1 MRKEALDRLQNS
13 GDTSKDDG
21 KDKATPVAYRDPNLY
36 PTSSGSGGSLKT
48 HQTFVDGKQEAVLIP
63 VHGRLVPFH
72 ISTIKNVSKSE
83 EGGWTFLR
91 VNFAIPAAL
100 STASLPAESEG
111 ASHWVKELTL
121 KAKVPTN
128 LNSTF
133 RLIKELRKRTPQHTL
148 ALLDPSTR
156 RSTRRLL
163 SEPKSADCSRTRP
176 PSSHPFPS
184 ETGVTQREKEKADLA
199 DVVVQEDLQ
208 LIRTGKIHRLRDV
221 NVRPSVGG
229 KKAPGTLELHA
240 TGLRFLTS
248 RGEKL
253 DLIFKN
259 IKLAFFQPVRRR
271 HRPRPR

>member
-36 PTSSGSGGSLKT
+36 PTSSGSSGGSLKT

-100 STASLPAESEG
+100 STAALPAESEG

-133 RLIKELRKRTPQHTL
+133 RLIKELRKRTPH
-148 ALLDPSTR
+148 AA
-156 RSTRRLL
+156 RLG
-163 SEPKSADCSRTRP
+163 A
-176 PSSHPFPS
+176 
-184 ETGVTQREKEKADLA
+184 
-199 DVVVQEDLQ
+199 
-208 LIRTGKIHRLRDV
+208 
-221 NVRPSVGG
+221 
-229 KKAPGTLELHA
+229 
-240 TGLRFLTS
+240 
-248 RGEKL
+248 
-253 DLIFKN
+253 
-259 IKLAFFQPVRRR
+259 
-271 HRPRPR
+271 PRPLHSQIRAPSAQRA